1 MPERLGVELAR
12 VGTFDLQ
19 EGGRQTFT
27 PGMLTSAAAKKGR
40 APLKLGHLAAALND
54 GAPAFGWLGNYRT
67 QGEGDETVLLGDIT
81 DIPTWLD
88 ESADWAY
95 PHRSIEGNVRSTG
108 NGERDLEITG
118 LALLGAT
125 PPGMPT
131 ISSWRDLPKALAA
144 AAATTAPTDLTV
156 TEFRAAFEALAPLA
170 DSPAA
175 QTPAGPPDSNTP
187 STNPKEADGMS
198 DTLIKGLRERF
209 GFAEDADESAI
220 LAAVDGARD
229 PDVTP
234 DAIAAAYGI
243 PADQVETRLKADTVV
258 PDGKKLVDA
267 DQWADVV
274 KLAAAGAEARKVQ
287 LEQDRDAT
295 IDQAFRDGKISAA
308 AKPSWVKRWD
318 EQGEDITRADLQ
330 SLEVV
335 FPIAAAAGHGDT
347 PTSTEDDATYQRL
360 FGAQNGS

>member
-1 MPERLGVELAR
+1 MPDRLGVELAR

-27 PGMLTSAAAKKGR
+27 PGMLTSAAAKAPGR
-40 APLKLGHLAAALND
+40 IPVKLGHLAASLND
-54 GAPAFGWLGNYRT
+54 GAPAFGWVGNLRT
-67 QGEGDETVLLGDIT
+67 SGDGDATVLLGDIT

-95 PHRSIEGNVRSTG
+95 PHRSIEGNVRAAG
-108 NGERDLEITG
+108 DDRDLTVTG

-144 AAATTAPTDLTV
+144 AAATGTTDLTV

-170 DSPAA
+170 DSPAS

-187 STNPKEADGMS
+187 PHNPKEADTMS

-209 GFAEDADESAI
+209 GFAEDADESTI
-220 LAAVDGARD
+220 LASVDGARD
-229 PDVTP
+229 PEITP
-234 DAIAAAYGI
+234 EKAVEALAAAHGI
-243 PADQVETRLKADTVV
+243 PADQITARLTTATVV
-258 PDGKKLVDA
+258 PDGKVVIDA
-267 DQWADVV
+267 AQWEDVKV
-274 KLAAAGAEARKVQ
+274 AAALGAEARREQ
-287 LEQDRDAT
+287 LAADRDTA
-295 IDQAFRDGKISAA
+295 IDQAFQTGRISAA
-308 AKPSWVKRWD
+308 AKPAWVKRWNVD
-318 EQGEDITRADLQ
+318 PETTRTDLA

-335 FPIAAAAGHGDT
+335 FPIAAATGHGGTGAPDDT
-347 PTSTEDDATYQRL
+347 DAAYEGL
-360 FGAQNGS
+360 YGKES